1 MSSTSPA
8 RATASPQQAGPGLG
22 APKRPLATAICKQ
35 RKTRTVTLA
44 ASSMRAAPDAH
55 GFFFSAASPMCTV
68 PDDDGFRLNGSNEE
82 VVDLVD
88 CPASAVGTEA
98 QAQHQPAQ
106 GVAAS
111 ASTAGGD
118 GVIGPVG

>member
-1 MSSTSPA
+1 
-8 RATASPQQAGPGLG
+8 
-22 APKRPLATAICKQ
+22 
-35 RKTRTVTLA
+35 
-44 ASSMRAAPDAH
+44 MRAAPDAH

-68 PDDDGFRLNGSNEE
+68 PEDDGFRLNGSNEE

-98 QAQHQPAQ
+98 QAHQPAQ